1 MKEYRN
7 AIRSKKM
14 IRTAFAELLS
24 EKHDIDKVTVKE
36 VVERAD
42 ISKSTFYCHYEDIY
56 AVVEEFGNEIV
67 DLVKDTIND
76 YSKAH
81 KEEIAPYLKKINT
94 ILKENESL
102 YRMLMSSDLYFSF
115 INKVKQIVI
124 DNISNDKRF
133 DVLSKNKNH
142 REIQIDIIANGII
155 YTYVDYFKG
164 NLNVSLDELLLIVE
178 DYIISYAKGEGDNYI
193 KLYIAN
199 V

>member
-14 IRTAFAELLS
+14 IRKAFAELLS

-67 DLVKDTIND
+67 DLVKDTINE

-102 YRMLMSSDLYFSF
+102 YRMLMTSDLYFSF

-178 DYIISYAKGEGDNYI
+178 DYIMRLI
-193 KLYIAN
+193 
-199 V
+199 

>member
-56 AVVEEFGNEIV
+56 AVVEEFGGEIV
-67 DLVKDTIND
+67 DLVKDTINE

-94 ILKENESL
+94 ILKENETL
-102 YRMLMSSDLYFSF
+102 YKMLMSSDLYFSF
-115 INKVKQIVI
+115 INKIKQIVI

-142 REIQIDIIANGII
+142 REIQIDIIANGVI
-155 YTYVDYFKG
+155 YLYVDYFKG
-164 NLNVSLDELLLIVE
+164 NLNCSLDELLVIVE
-178 DYIISYAKGEGDNYI
+178 DYIMRLI
-193 KLYIAN
+193 
-199 V
+199 

>member
-14 IRTAFAELLS
+14 IRKAFAELLS

-56 AVVEEFGNEIV
+56 AVVEEFGGEIV

-102 YRMLMSSDLYFSF
+102 YKMLMSSDLYFSF
-115 INKVKQIVI
+115 VYKIKQIII
-124 DNISNDKRF
+124 DNLSNDKRF
-133 DVLSKNKNH
+133 NVLSKIKEN
-142 REIQIDIIANGII
+142 RETQIDIIASGII

-164 NLNVSLDELLLIVE
+164 NLNVSLDDLLLIVE
-178 DYIISYAKGEGDNYI
+178 EYIMRLI
-193 KLYIAN
+193 
-199 V
+199 

>member
-14 IRTAFAELLS
+14 IRKAFAELLS

-56 AVVEEFGNEIV
+56 AVIEEFGGEIV
-67 DLVKDTIND
+67 DLVKDTINE

-102 YRMLMSSDLYFSF
+102 YKMLMSSDLYFSF
-115 INKVKQIVI
+115 VYKIKQIII
-124 DNISNDKRF
+124 DNLSNDKRF
-133 DVLSKNKNH
+133 NVLSKIKEN
-142 REIQIDIIANGII
+142 RETQIDIIASGII

-164 NLNVSLDELLLIVE
+164 NLNVSLDDLLLIVE
-178 DYIISYAKGEGDNYI
+178 EYIMRLI
-193 KLYIAN
+193 
-199 V
+199 

>member
-14 IRTAFAELLS
+14 IRKAFAELLS

-56 AVVEEFGNEIV
+56 AVIEEFGGEIV
-67 DLVKDTIND
+67 DLVKNTIND

-102 YRMLMSSDLYFSF
+102 YKMLMSSDLYFSF
-115 INKVKQIVI
+115 VYKIKQIII
-124 DNISNDKRF
+124 DNLSNDKRF
-133 DVLSKNKNH
+133 DVLSKNKDN
-142 REIQIDIIANGII
+142 RETQIDIIASGII

-164 NLNVSLDELLLIVE
+164 NLNVSLDDLLLIVE
-178 DYIISYAKGEGDNYI
+178 DYIMRLI
-193 KLYIAN
+193 
-199 V
+199 

>member
-14 IRTAFAELLS
+14 IRKAFAELLN

-56 AVVEEFGNEIV
+56 AVIEEFGSEIV
-67 DLVKDTIND
+67 DLVKTTINE
-76 YSKAH
+76 YSKVH

-102 YRMLMSSDLYFSF
+102 YKMLMSSDLYFSF
-115 INKVKQIVI
+115 VYKIKQII
-124 DNISNDKRF
+124 IENLSNDKRF
-133 DVLSKNKNH
+133 DVLSKIKEN
-142 REIQIDIIANGII
+142 REIQIDIIASGII

-164 NLNVSLDELLLIVE
+164 NLNVSLDDLLLIVE
-178 DYIISYAKGEGDNYI
+178 DYIMRLI
-193 KLYIAN
+193 
-199 V
+199 

>member
-1 MKEYRN
+1 MMYRN

-14 IRTAFAELLS
+14 IRTAFAEILS

-42 ISKSTFYCHYEDIY
+42 ISKSTFYSHYEDIY
-56 AVVEEFGNEIV
+56 AVVEEFGGEIV
-67 DLVKDTIND
+67 DLVKDTINE

-102 YRMLMSSDLYFSF
+102 YKMLMTSDLYFSF
-115 INKVKQIVI
+115 INKIKQMVI

-133 DVLSKNKNH
+133 NVLSSNKNH
-142 REIQIDIIANGII
+142 REIQIDILANGII
-155 YTYVDYFKG
+155 YLYVDYFKG
-164 NLNVSLDELLLIVE
+164 NLKCSLDELLLIVE
-178 DYIISYAKGEGDNYI
+178 DYIMRLI
-193 KLYIAN
+193 
-199 V
+199 

>member
-14 IRTAFAELLS
+14 IRKAFAELLS
-24 EKHDIDKVTVKE
+24 EKHDIDKVSVKE

-56 AVVEEFGNEIV
+56 AVVEEFGGEIV
-67 DLVKDTIND
+67 DLVKSTIND

-115 INKVKQIVI
+115 VHKIKQII
-124 DNISNDKRF
+124 IENLSNDKRF
-133 DVLSKNKNH
+133 DVLSKNKDN
-142 REIQIDIIANGII
+142 REIQIDIIASGII

-164 NLNVSLDELLLIVE
+164 NLNVNLDDLLLIVE
-178 DYIISYAKGEGDNYI
+178 DYIMRLI
-193 KLYIAN
+193 
-199 V
+199 

>member
-36 VVERAD
+36 VVDRAD

-56 AVVEEFGNEIV
+56 AVVEEFGSEIV
-67 DLVKDTIND
+67 DLVKNTINE

-94 ILKENESL
+94 ILKENEAL
-102 YRMLMSSDLYFSF
+102 YKMLMTSDLYFSF
-115 INKVKQIVI
+115 INKIKQIII

-142 REIQIDIIANGII
+142 REIQIDIIANGVI
-155 YTYVDYFKG
+155 YLYVDYFKG
-164 NLNVSLDELLLIVE
+164 NLNCSLDELLLIVE
-178 DYIISYAKGEGDNYI
+178 DYMMRLI
-193 KLYIAN
+193 
-199 V
+199 